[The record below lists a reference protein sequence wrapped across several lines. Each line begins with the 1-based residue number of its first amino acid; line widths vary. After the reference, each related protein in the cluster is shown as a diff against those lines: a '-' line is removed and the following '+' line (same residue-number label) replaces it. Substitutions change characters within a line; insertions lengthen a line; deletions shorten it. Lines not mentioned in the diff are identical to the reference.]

1 MSVEHTSNRL
11 NDYNHCMQEPW
22 QTVAKV
28 RDDLRQARAILRTIP
43 PLPLKPE
50 FSPLTKV
57 RDLVERALNR
67 IGDGTRE
74 ADHGR

>member
-1 MSVEHTSNRL
+1 MM
-11 NDYNHCMQEPW
+11 NDHDHKMNEPY
-22 QTVAKV
+22 QTLGKV

-43 PLPLKPE
+43 PLALKPE

-67 IGDGTRE
+67 IGDDTRDE
-74 ADHGR
+74 GGAR